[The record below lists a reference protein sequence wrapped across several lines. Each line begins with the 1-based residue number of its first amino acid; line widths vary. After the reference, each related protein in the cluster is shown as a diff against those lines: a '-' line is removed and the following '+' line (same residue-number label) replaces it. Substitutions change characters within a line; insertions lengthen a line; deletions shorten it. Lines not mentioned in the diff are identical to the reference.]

1 MRLPFELERPLAF
14 LDLETTGLNPRQ
26 DRIVELAIIRFAPGG
41 EVMERARRFNP
52 GVPIP
57 AEASR
62 VHGITDADVA
72 AQPAF
77 SQTARSLF
85 ELIDPCD
92 LIGFNI
98 RRFDLPILIAEFRRA
113 GIRFDARSR
122 RIVDIQAIF
131 HREERRDLSAAARFY
146 LREEHLEAHSAMSD
160 TRTSAAVLIAQLERY
175 GHLPRTLDGL
185 HGYCD
190 ELAPFETELDRWFLE
205 EDTGLVFRRGK
216 HRGRALSDVAIH
228 ERDYLDWMLAAEDMD
243 EEVLAVV
250 RSALAGTLPDPA
262 QLPLL
267 SEDVEVDTLSEPM
280 DEPDPADASEASAV
294 QGLLDLG
301 IGDYRP

>member
-26 DRIVELAIIRFAPGG
+26 DRIVELALIRFTPGG
-41 EVMERARRFNP
+41 EVLERARRFNP

-57 AEASR
+57 PEASR

-72 AQPAF
+72 GQPTF
-77 SQTARSLF
+77 SQIARSLF

-92 LIGFNI
+92 VIGFNI
-98 RRFDLPILIAEFRRA
+98 RRFDLPVLIAEFRRA

-122 RIVDIQAIF
+122 RIIDIQAIF

-146 LREEHLEAHSAMSD
+146 LGQEHAEAHSALSD
-160 TRTSAAVLIAQLERY
+160 TRASAAVLIAQMERY
-175 GHLPRTLDGL
+175 LHLPRTLDGL

-205 EDTGLVFRRGK
+205 GESGLVFRRGK
-216 HRGRALSDVAIH
+216 HRGRALADVAVH

-243 EEVLAVV
+243 EEVLSVV

-267 SEDVEVDTLSEPM
+267 SEDVGSEDVIETVGDRTPT
-280 DEPDPADASEASAV
+280 DDAQTSTV
-294 QGLLDLG
+294 QGTLDLG